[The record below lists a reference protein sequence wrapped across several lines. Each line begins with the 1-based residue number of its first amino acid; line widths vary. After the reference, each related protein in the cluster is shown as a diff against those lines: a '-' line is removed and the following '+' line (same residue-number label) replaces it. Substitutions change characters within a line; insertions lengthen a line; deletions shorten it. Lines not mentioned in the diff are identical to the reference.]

1 MKLNKQILAMSII
14 TASAAMTGCGSSSSS
29 GTDEGPVVIDGLTRL
44 ITIDADCGI
53 ATDSGLEI
61 TMADGSFVPL
71 CDLNGNIST
80 DATLSADN
88 VYRLNGYVQV
98 GSGHEELSLNTEAD
112 KTAIENAGVTL
123 TIEAGTHFRSSGR
136 GSLII
141 SRGSEIAANGTAA
154 APIVMSSF
162 DNSYTGQGEWGGLVL
177 QGFAKNNECGDGATG
192 SVAVG
197 CDTADEAGTGFHG
210 GNDDADSSGSISHLI
225 IAEGGFEV
233 APDSE
238 VNGIT
243 LHSVGYGTS
252 IENVMVYGNADDG
265 IEFFGGAANVKN
277 LILIDNGDES
287 LDWDN
292 GWRGNVQFAL
302 IRQGL
307 LNEGD
312 HGIEADTAGPSNSA
326 LPESA
331 PVIANATFQ
340 ENAAE
345 GADDLFRFK
354 KGTEGTLINVAAD
367 GYEECVKAEGSD
379 VDVTLTN
386 VVAECTAY
394 DTASDNHNFEY
405 VTGGVK
411 VDSGDDANCSAG
423 NESVACTAEDVLT
436 ADNNSVA
443 SLTFSGGVSANTF
456 GGATVDLGNAFEVTG
471 NNGTLATAPVFTS
484 ANGSVNFLTATSY
497 VGAVD
502 PTVTDAANAW
512 WAWAA
517 EVIPAAFQ

>member
-1 MKLNKQILAMSII
+1 MKLNKLFLAMSVIG
-14 TASAAMTGCGSSSSS
+14 ASAAMTGCGSDSDSSDPAPEAVACATV
-29 GTDEGPVVIDGLTRL
+29 GLDEGQT
-44 ITIDADCGI
+44 
-53 ATDSGLEI
+53 LEVNGV
-61 TMADGSFVPL
+61 DLPL
-71 CDLNGNIST
+71 CELRDNIAQ
-80 DATLSADN
+80 DVTLTSDY
-88 VYRLNGYVQV
+88 VYRLNGYITV
-98 GSGHEELSLNTEAD
+98 GSGHGELELDTEAE
-112 KTAIENAGVTL
+112 KTAIQDAGVTL
-123 TIEAGTHFRSSGR
+123 TVEPGTHFRSSGR

-141 SRGSEIAANGTAA
+141 SRGSEIVANGTAT
-154 APIVMSSF
+154 APIVMSSY
-162 DNSYTGQGEWGGLVL
+162 DAGYTGQGEWGGLVL

-225 IAEGGFEV
+225 VAEGGYEV

-252 IENVMVYGNADDG
+252 IENVMIYGNADDG

-277 LILIDNGDES
+277 IILIDNGDES

-326 LPESA
+326 LPESN

-340 ENAAE
+340 ENAAQ

-386 VVAECTAY
+386 VVAECGAY
-394 DTASDNHNFEY
+394 DTSSENFNFEY

-411 VDSGDDANCSAG
+411 VDATADTPVTADD
-423 NESVACTAEDVLT
+423 VVT
-436 ADNNSVA
+436 ADNAAVA
-443 SLTFSGGVSANTF
+443 SLTFSAGVDADTF
-456 GGATVDLGNAFEVTG
+456 GSATVDLGNAFEVTG
-471 NNGTLATAPVFTS
+471 NNGTLAQAPAFNS
-484 ANGSVNFLTATSY
+484 ANGSTNFLTATSY

-517 EVIPAAFQ
+517 DVIPAAFQ

>member
-1 MKLNKQILAMSII
+1 MKLNKLFLAMSVIG
-14 TASAAMTGCGSSSSS
+14 ASAVMTGCGSSSS
-29 GTDEGPVVIDGLTRL
+29 GGGEEGPVVIDGLTRL
-44 ITIDADCGI
+44 ITVNADCGI

-61 TMADGSFVPL
+61 TLTDGSFLPL
-71 CDLNGNIST
+71 CDLNGNIT
-80 DATLSADN
+80 QNATLSADN
-88 VYRLNGYVQV
+88 VYRINGYVQV
-98 GSGHEELSLNTEAD
+98 GSGHDELSLTTEAE
-112 KTAIENAGVTL
+112 KTAIEDAGVTL

-141 SRGSEIAANGTAA
+141 TRGSEIAANGTAA
-154 APIVMSSF
+154 APIVMSGF
-162 DNSYTGQGEWGGLVL
+162 DNGYTGQGEWGGLVL

-192 SVAVG
+192 SVSVG
-197 CDTADEAGTGFHG
+197 CDAADEAGTGFHG
-210 GNDDADSSGSISHLI
+210 GNDDTDSSGTISHLI

-233 APDSE
+233 EPDSE

-243 LHSVGYGTS
+243 LHSVGYGTTL
-252 IENVMVYGNADDG
+252 ENIMVYGNADDG

-277 LILIDNGDES
+277 LILVDNGDES

-292 GWRGNVQFAL
+292 GWRGNVQFSL

-331 PVIANATFQ
+331 PVIANVTFQ
-340 ENAAE
+340 ENAAQ

-379 VDVTLTN
+379 VDVTLIN
-386 VVAECTAY
+386 VVAECNAY

-411 VDSGDDANCSAG
+411 IDSGDDKNCSEG
-423 NESVACTAEDVLT
+423 DTDVACTIDDVVA
-436 ADNNSVA
+436 ADNNGVA
-443 SLTFSGGVSANTF
+443 SLTFDNGVDADTIGS
-456 GGATVDLGNAFEVTG
+456 ATVDLGNAFEVTG
-471 NNGTLATAPVFTS
+471 NNGTLAQAPAFNS
-484 ANGSVNFLTATSY
+484 ANGSTNFLTATSY